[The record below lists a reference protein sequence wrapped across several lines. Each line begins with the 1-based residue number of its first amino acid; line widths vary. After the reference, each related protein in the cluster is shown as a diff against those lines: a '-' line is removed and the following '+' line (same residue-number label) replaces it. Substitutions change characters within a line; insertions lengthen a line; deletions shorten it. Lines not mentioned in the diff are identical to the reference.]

1 MNADRLDSPLII
13 ACGFFV
19 IIFTCVLLINYIL
32 RQRALRQELLKKI
45 DLPDE
50 SFVSGETGEDGP
62 QAKGLMGLAVKYL
75 GFVGKRI
82 VPEKSDDYVRMKRNF
97 LQAGLHNSTAPPVFW
112 GLKVFLAFVMPLA
125 CYLGQFLMNLPQS
138 TQVVM
143 LACLAV
149 SVFGYYL
156 PDILLYNLI
165 FRRREVIKK
174 GLPDML
180 DLMVVCV
187 EAGLGLDSTL
197 RRIAGEI
204 SMSHKELSHEL
215 WTYNLELN
223 AGLSREQALRNLS
236 SRVNLD
242 EFKNLVAVLLQ
253 TDRFGTSIAQALRVY
268 SDSFRTKR
276 YSEAEEKA
284 AKLAVKITIPVILFI
299 FPGIFVVLAGPA
311 GMRLFKV
318 LG

>member
-1 MNADRLDSPLII
+1 MNADRLDSSLII
-13 ACGFFV
+13 AYVSFV
-19 IIFTCVLLINYIL
+19 IIFTGVLLINYIL
-32 RQRALRQELLKKI
+32 RQKALKQDLLKKI
-45 DLPDE
+45 NLPDE
-50 SFVSGETGEDGP
+50 SFLSGETGEDGP

-125 CYLGQFLMNLPQS
+125 CYLGQFLINRPLPPLN
-138 TQVVM
+138 VL

-156 PDILLYNLI
+156 PDILLYNKI
-165 FRRREVIKK
+165 IRRREAIKK

-204 SMSHKELSHEL
+204 RMSHKELSHEL

-236 SRVNLD
+236 DRVNLD
-242 EFKNLVAVLLQ
+242 SFKSLVSVLIQ
-253 TDRFGTSIAQALRVY
+253 TDRFGTSIANALRVY
-268 SDSFRTKR
+268 SESFRAKR
-276 YSEAEEKA
+276 YSDAEEKA
-284 AKLAVKITIPVILFI
+284 AKLAVKITFPVILFI
-299 FPGIFVVLAGPA
+299 FPAMFVVIAGPA
-311 GMRLFKV
+311 AIRILQAFA
-318 LG
+318 

>member
-1 MNADRLDSPLII
+1 MNADRLDFSLII
-13 ACGFFV
+13 SFAFFV
-19 IIFTCVLLINYIL
+19 IIFTGVLLINYIL
-32 RQRALRQELLKKI
+32 RQKALKQELLKKI

-50 SFVSGETGEDGP
+50 SFLSGETGEDGP

-125 CYLGQFLMNLPQS
+125 CYLGQFLMDHPQP
-138 TQVVM
+138 TQLVL

-165 FRRREVIKK
+165 VRRREAIKK

-187 EAGLGLDSTL
+187 EAGLGLDATL

-204 SMSHKELSHEL
+204 RMSHKELSHEL

-236 SRVNLD
+236 DRVNLD
-242 EFKNLVAVLLQ
+242 SFQSLVSVLIQ
-253 TDRFGTSIAQALRVY
+253 TDRFGTSIANALRVY
-268 SDSFRTKR
+268 SESFRAKR
-276 YSEAEEKA
+276 YADAEEKA
-284 AKLAVKITIPVILFI
+284 AKLAVKITFPVILFI
-299 FPGIFVVLAGPA
+299 FPAMFVVIAGPA
-311 GMRLFKV
+311 AIRVFQAFT
-318 LG
+318 

>member
-1 MNADRLDSPLII
+1 MNAERLDTPLII
-13 ACGFFV
+13 AYVFFG
-19 IIFTCVLLINYIL
+19 IIFAVVLLINYIL
-32 RQRALRQELLKKI
+32 RQKALKQDLLKKI
-45 DLPDE
+45 DLPDG

-82 VPEKSDDYVRMKRNF
+82 VPEKSEDYVRMKRNF

-125 CYLGQFLMNLPQS
+125 CYLGQFLMNNPQQ
-138 TQVVM
+138 TQVV
-143 LACLAV
+143 LLGCLAV

-165 FRRREVIKK
+165 VRRREAIKK

-204 SMSHKELSHEL
+204 RMSHKELSQEL

-236 SRVNLD
+236 DRVNLD
-242 EFKNLVAVLLQ
+242 SFQSLVSVLIQ
-253 TDRFGTSIAQALRVY
+253 TDRFGTSIANALRVY
-268 SDSFRTKR
+268 SESFRAKR
-276 YSEAEEKA
+276 YANAEEKA
-284 AKLAVKITIPVILFI
+284 AKLAVKITFPVILFI
-299 FPGIFVVLAGPA
+299 FPAMFVVIAGPA
-311 GMRLFKV
+311 AIRLFEV
-318 LG
+318 FA

>member
-13 ACGFFV
+13 SYVFFV
-19 IIFTCVLLINYIL
+19 IIFTGVLLINYIL
-32 RQRALRQELLKKI
+32 RQKALKQELLKKI

-50 SFVSGETGEDGP
+50 SFLSGETGEDGP

-125 CYLGQFLMNLPQS
+125 CYLGQFLMNHPQP
-138 TQVVM
+138 TQVVL

-165 FRRREVIKK
+165 VRRREAIKK

-204 SMSHKELSHEL
+204 RMSHKELSQEL

-236 SRVNLD
+236 DRVNLD
-242 EFKNLVAVLLQ
+242 SFQSLVSVLIQ
-253 TDRFGTSIAQALRVY
+253 TDRFGTSIANALRVY
-268 SDSFRTKR
+268 SESFRAKR
-276 YSEAEEKA
+276 YADAEEKA
-284 AKLAVKITIPVILFI
+284 AKLAVKITFPVILFI
-299 FPGIFVVLAGPA
+299 FPAMFVVIAGPA
-311 GMRLFKV
+311 AIRLLEAFA
-318 LG
+318 

>member
-1 MNADRLDSPLII
+1 MNAESLDIPLII
-13 ACGFFV
+13 AYVFFG
-19 IIFTCVLLINYIL
+19 IIFAVVLLINYIL
-32 RQRALRQELLKKI
+32 RQKTIKQELLEKI
-45 DLPDE
+45 DLPDG
-50 SFVSGETGEDGP
+50 SFVSGEPGEDGP

-82 VPEKSDDYVRMKRNF
+82 VPEKSDEYVRMKRNF

-125 CYLGQFLMNLPQS
+125 CYLGQFLMDHPQS
-138 TQVVM
+138 TQVVL

-156 PDILLYNLI
+156 PDILLHNLI
-165 FRRREVIKK
+165 VRRREAIKK

-187 EAGLGLDSTL
+187 EAGLGLDATL

-204 SMSHKELSHEL
+204 RMSHKELSHEL
-215 WTYNLELN
+215 WMYNLELN

-236 SRVNLD
+236 DRVSLD
-242 EFKNLVAVLLQ
+242 SFQSLISVLIQ
-253 TDRFGTSIAQALRVY
+253 TDRFGTSIANALRVY
-268 SDSFRTKR
+268 SESFRAKR
-276 YSEAEEKA
+276 YADAEEKA
-284 AKLAVKITIPVILFI
+284 AKLAVKITFPVILFI
-299 FPGIFVVLAGPA
+299 FPAMFVVIAGPA
-311 GMRLFKV
+311 AIRLFEAFA
-318 LG
+318 

>member
-13 ACGFFV
+13 FCVSFV
-19 IIFTCVLLINYIL
+19 IIFTGVLLINYIL
-32 RQRALRQELLKKI
+32 RQKALKQELLKKI

-50 SFVSGETGEDGP
+50 SFLSGETGEDGP

-75 GFVGKRI
+75 GFVGKRM

-125 CYLGQFLMNLPQS
+125 CYLGQFLMNHPQKP
-138 TQVVM
+138 QVVL

-165 FRRREVIKK
+165 VRRREAIKK

-223 AGLSREQALRNLS
+223 AGLSREQALKNLS
-236 SRVNLD
+236 DRVNLD
-242 EFKNLVAVLLQ
+242 SFKSLVSVLIQ
-253 TDRFGTSIAQALRVY
+253 TDRFGTSIANALRVY
-268 SDSFRTKR
+268 SESFRSKR
-276 YSEAEEKA
+276 YSNAEEKA
-284 AKLAVKITIPVILFI
+284 AKLAVKITFPVILFI
-299 FPGIFVVLAGPA
+299 FPAMFVVIAGPA
-311 GMRLFKV
+311 TIRILQTFS
-318 LG
+318 